1 MKLSPPTRLTS
12 DHHLAG
18 FNSGEPTLDN
28 WLLNRALKN
37 EEAGASRTYVVC
49 SDARVVAYYCLAA
62 GAVQHADAPAKIRR
76 NMPDPIPVMLM
87 GRFAVDVSVQGR
99 GLGRALLKDA
109 ILRTLNAAEIAG
121 LRALL
126 VHALDERAAA
136 FYKHNG
142 FLVSLIDPL
151 VLMIPLAGLRPG
163 GK

>member
-1 MKLSPPTRLTS
+1 
-12 DHHLAG
+12 
-18 FNSGEPTLDN
+18 
-28 WLLNRALKN
+28 
-37 EEAGASRTYVVC
+37 
-49 SDARVVAYYCLAA
+49 
-62 GAVQHADAPAKIRR
+62 
-76 NMPDPIPVMLM
+76 MLM

-126 VHALDERAAA
+126 VHAIDERAAA

-142 FLVSLIDPL
+142 FLVSLIDLL